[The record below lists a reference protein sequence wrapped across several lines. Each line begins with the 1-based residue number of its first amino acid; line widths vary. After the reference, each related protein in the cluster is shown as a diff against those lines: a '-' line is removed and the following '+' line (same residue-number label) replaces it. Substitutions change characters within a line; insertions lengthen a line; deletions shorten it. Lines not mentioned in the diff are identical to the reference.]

1 MRSQPLRL
9 RFVLLALAVAVG
21 AMLVVGC
28 AVALLY
34 PDDWRRVEATVQGAH
49 IKSTRPG
56 TLQWALRVDSTYEV
70 DGQTYETTSDVF
82 HNSEFSVTEAQIG
95 KWPAG
100 RKFTLYY
107 EAGNPK
113 SASLVADGGREATTV
128 MAVVLTPLT
137 LIIIAFSVLL
147 ARRLWANARQTR

>member
-1 MRSQPLRL
+1 MQSQPLRL
-9 RFVLLALAVAVG
+9 RLVLLALAVVIG
-21 AMLVVGC
+21 GMLVVGS

-34 PDDWRRVEATVQGAH
+34 PDEWRRVEATVQGAH
-49 IKSTRPG
+49 IESTRPG

-70 DGQTYETTSDVF
+70 DGKTYETASDVF
-82 HNSEFSVTEAQIG
+82 HDSEYSVTETQLG

-113 SASLVADGGREATTV
+113 SASLIADGGREATTV
-128 MAVVLTPLT
+128 MAVLLTPLA
-137 LIIIAFSVLL
+137 LIVIAFSVLL
-147 ARRLWANARQTR
+147 ARRLRANARQAP